1 MKHPH
6 YLFILSFL
14 FLSSCVSKRELTTF
28 YDAEFKK
35 NEVHEISE
43 RTEVTIQAQ
52 DLVNITISSF
62 DEEVIKAFNQ
72 GTLNNQMNMNMQNQQ
87 NGVSNMFEYFSGY
100 LVDDQG
106 FIDFPLIGK
115 IFLKNLTRREAK
127 DTLQKLIAPIAKDV
141 TVNLRFLNFKITILG
156 EVQQPGIQRIS
167 NERISILEALG
178 AAGDFT
184 PYANRQ
190 NVLLIREKEGK
201 RTFTKIDLQAKDIF
215 TSPFFYLQ
223 QNDVIYVEP
232 SKAKAAT
239 IKTPIERFT
248 GIFSGLASLAALIIS
263 LNGSGN

>member
-1 MKHPH
+1 MKNT
-6 YLFILSFL
+6 LLILIIISLSFG
-14 FLSSCVSKRELTTF
+14 SCVSRKELTTF
-28 YDAEFKK
+28 YEADFGK
-35 NEVHEISE
+35 NEVTEINE
-43 RTEVTIQAQ
+43 RTEVTIQSQ
-52 DLVNITISSF
+52 DLVNISISSF
-62 DEEVIKAFNQ
+62 DKEVIEAFNQ
-72 GTLNNQMNMNMQNQQ
+72 GSIQNNMNMQNQQ
-87 NGVSNMFEYFSGY
+87 SGVSNMFEYFSGY

-115 IFLKNLTRREAK
+115 IYLKNLTRRQAK
-127 DTLQKLIAPIAKDV
+127 DTIQKLIGPIAKDV

-201 RTFTKIDLQAKDIF
+201 RTFTKINFQSKDIF

-232 SKAKAAT
+232 SQVKAASV
-239 IKTPIERFT
+239 KTPIERFT
-248 GIFSGLASLAALIIS
+248 GIFSGLASLTALLIS
-263 LNGSGN
+263 LYGNSGN